1 MTPSRLRM
9 LGLTTACLAVLGG
22 CSAFRNARLDEDAFR
37 VKSGR
42 ERTVDPADGSLL
54 DAFRGAKDTV
64 KVNRFLWTATLD
76 VLNSIQRKWVYLEP
90 IFGRGAMPHE
100 QARFRRVDDEFRA
113 LMSSIVD
120 DPRVFSVLKV
130 PQLVT

>member
-1 MTPSRLRM
+1 MAPAVEDDTAAAERPPVQYNLSGPADDEDFAQAEYLCEM
-9 LGLTTACLAVLGG
+9 LMATLPHASCHITAVLPEEWPGYIEKKCATLDQLLAVL
-22 CSAFRNARLDEDAFR
+22 N
-37 VKSGR
+37 
-42 ERTVDPADGSLL
+42 P
-54 DAFRGAKDTV
+54 
-64 KVNRFLWTATLD
+64 
-76 VLNSIQRKWVYLEP
+76 IQRKWVYLEP

>member
-1 MTPSRLRM
+1 MAQFRAILRNYSHTPLPRAGARAYEGAHTATPDLTPRSSRFPPLDQ
-9 LGLTTACLAVLGG
+9 LLAVL
-22 CSAFRNARLDEDAFR
+22 N
-37 VKSGR
+37 
-42 ERTVDPADGSLL
+42 P
-54 DAFRGAKDTV
+54 
-64 KVNRFLWTATLD
+64 
-76 VLNSIQRKWVYLEP
+76 IQRKWVYLEP

>member
-1 MTPSRLRM
+1 M
-9 LGLTTACLAVLGG
+9 
-22 CSAFRNARLDEDAFR
+22 
-37 VKSGR
+37 
-42 ERTVDPADGSLL
+42 
-54 DAFRGAKDTV
+54 
-64 KVNRFLWTATLD
+64 
-76 VLNSIQRKWVYLEP
+76 YLEP

>member
-1 MTPSRLRM
+1 MRRSSPRSTRWAHLPHLPPVPPAPPHLARLTPRSSLFPP
-9 LGLTTACLAVLGG
+9 LDQLLAVL
-22 CSAFRNARLDEDAFR
+22 N
-37 VKSGR
+37 
-42 ERTVDPADGSLL
+42 P
-54 DAFRGAKDTV
+54 
-64 KVNRFLWTATLD
+64 
-76 VLNSIQRKWVYLEP
+76 IQRKWVYLEP

>member
-1 MTPSRLRM
+1 MTPRI
-9 LGLTTACLAVLGG
+9 LT
-22 CSAFRNARLDEDAFR
+22 
-37 VKSGR
+37 
-42 ERTVDPADGSLL
+42 PA
-54 DAFRGAKDTV
+54 T
-64 KVNRFLWTATLD
+64 
-76 VLNSIQRKWVYLEP
+76 P
-90 IFGRGAMPHE
+90 IFI